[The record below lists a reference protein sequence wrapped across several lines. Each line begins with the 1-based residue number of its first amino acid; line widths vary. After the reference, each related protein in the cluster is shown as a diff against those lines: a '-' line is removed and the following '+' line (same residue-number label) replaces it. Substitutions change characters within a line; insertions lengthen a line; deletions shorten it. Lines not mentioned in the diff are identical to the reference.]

1 MTNEEIIRKYFSC
14 PHHPAQRCDCENKIK
29 QCATEIGWLSRATPT
44 TKQEN
49 EHGVFPQDSLEHF
62 IWQRCEA
69 DEIKTQ
75 EILDEIMKTFGQPAK
90 KDISVDELTY
100 CISKT
105 FNEWECPSNIVYAKP
120 IAEAIKQL
128 IDGKE

>member
-90 KDISVDELTY
+90 KSPSVEE
-100 CISKT
+100 IENET
-105 FNEWECPSNIVYAKP
+105 FRVLRGKLPRHHCNALAN
-120 IAEAIKQL
+120 AIKQL